1 MAAAVKVAVFAVF
14 LRVLMEGLMPL
25 AEFWRLALY
34 ILAIITMCLGN
45 LLALHQMSLK
55 RLLAYSSI
63 THAGYLVLGLIAANA
78 EAVSAIL
85 FYLIAYSAAVV
96 GSLALVAAWATRR
109 TDDVY
114 LSDLRGLA
122 ERQPL
127 AALALTLFMLS
138 LIGFPITAGFI
149 GKVLLFYAAYKAGYI
164 ALLVIAIV
172 NTMVSVYYYLRVVQ
186 AMYLISREQP
196 EEEGAEDTAK
206 TAAPVSTVAWPYLTV
221 ALVSAVAV
229 IVLGLLPR
237 SLLVWLS
244 TFSF

>member
-1 MAAAVKVAVFAVF
+1 VKLAVFAVF
-14 LRVLMEGLMPL
+14 LRVLMEGMMPL
-25 AEFWRLALY
+25 AEYWRLGLY
-34 ILAIITMCLGN
+34 VLAVITMCLGN

-78 EAVSAIL
+78 EAISAVL
-85 FYLIAYSAAVV
+85 FYLLAYGAAII
-96 GSLALVAAWATRR
+96 GSLALVAAWAARG

-114 LSDLRGLA
+114 MSDLRGAA
-122 ERQPL
+122 ERQPM

-164 ALLVIAIV
+164 ALLTIAII

-186 AMYLISREQP
+186 AMYVLPREEP
-196 EEEGAEDTAK
+196 EKIGEGTAK
-206 TAAPVSTVAWPYLTV
+206 VTAKVSPVAWPYLTV
-221 ALVSAVAV
+221 ALASAVV
-229 IVLGLLPR
+229 VLLLGLVPR
-237 SLLVWLS
+237 SLLAWLS
-244 TFSF
+244 MCSF